1 MFIAVNHKIS
11 NPESF
16 CEDAQKSLPRL
27 PEEGVK
33 RVCKVFPNKDMTEA
47 TCIWEAD
54 SIQALNAYLRSRVN
68 DWSVETYYEINDSH
82 AMGLPQ

>member
-1 MFIAVNHKIS
+1 
-11 NPESF
+11 
-16 CEDAQKSLPRL
+16 
-27 PEEGVK
+27 
-33 RVCKVFPNKDMTEA
+33 MTEA

-68 DWSVETYYEINDSH
+68 DWSEETYYEINDSH